1 MSVNAKEFLAVKRS
15 NSSKTSTKT
24 LTFKNC
30 ISFMQKDEYLNDGVL
45 VKGPMGILSK
55 WSRIE
60 IGFAQNDKQNGQ
72 SVSSGGTGSIE
83 IGSLEDIYMKTQYLQ
98 NKIVDYQ
105 FSKLSS
111 GAEENEEKINE
122 LDTIVSYLPRDMVN
136 GKGMTAM
143 QIAKMFTITQVS
155 TAAKNLEAQAA
166 KGGKFAKTNQA
177 QSDSLLI
184 ALLVAN
190 RNKDFIKPT
199 VAECFAKDQREFL
212 KACDEY
218 CSTHN
223 KDDEGCIYI
232 GVMMKLL
239 RTKKIDSRIF
249 KVSDS
254 GDTMGGYIELYST
267 FKTPNVHKVDKEGYT
282 KAYEIKIS
290 ANPVKDYPYRIE
302 LTTMLGKPRTDN
314 NGEVQ
319 NVGISMDSSIKD
331 KKEFVMDLDAKEW
344 TNAIR
349 AMIAMRDGMRELGF
363 RAAFN
368 EADRLERQAAAAAR
382 ENS

>member
-72 SVSSGGTGSIE
+72 SVSSGGAGSIE

-111 GAEENEEKINE
+111 GTEENEEKISE
-122 LDTIVSYLPRDMVN
+122 LDTIVNYLPRDMVN

-155 TAAKNLEAQAA
+155 TAARNLEAQAA
-166 KGGKFAKTNQA
+166 KGGKFAEKNQA

-223 KDDEGCIYI
+223 RDDEGCICI
-232 GVMMKLL
+232 GVMKKLL

-302 LTTMLGKPRTDN
+302 LTTMLGKPRMDN